1 MLYRSTSKI
10 AGLFLI
16 GIALAGCQT
25 AYYGTMEKFG
35 VYKRDI
41 LVDRIEDARD
51 EQEEAKEQ
59 FKSALEQFS
68 EVVQFDGGDLE
79 KEYNRLNDA
88 LSRSEAK
95 AKSVHDSIGK
105 VDDVA
110 TALFKEWEQELGQY
124 SSAELRRESE
134 RQFSETKTRYA
145 QVIGAMRR
153 AESKIEP
160 VLVPFRDQVLF
171 LKHNLNARAI
181 ASLQNELDGIE
192 SDVAALIREM
202 EQSIDEANAFIQAMG
217 T

>member
-1 MLYRSTSKI
+1 ML
-10 AGLFLI
+10 GVFLVLV
-16 GIALAGCQT
+16 ALTGCQT

-35 VYKRDI
+35 IHKRDI
-41 LVDRIEDARD
+41 LVDRIEVARD

-59 FKSALEQFS
+59 FRSALEQFS
-68 EVVQFDGGDLE
+68 EVFNFDGGDLE

-95 AKSVHDSIGK
+95 AKSVNDSIDK
-105 VDDVA
+105 VEDVA
-110 TALFKEWEQELGQY
+110 KALFKEWEQELTQY
-124 SSAELRRESE
+124 NNAEFKRESE
-134 RQFSETKTRYA
+134 RQLSETKTRYT

-181 ASLQNELDGIE
+181 ASLQNELESIE

-202 EQSIDEANAFIQAMG
+202 EQSINEANAFIQSMG

>member
-1 MLYRSTSKI
+1 E
-10 AGLFLI
+10 A
-16 GIALAGCQT
+16 AQEA
-25 AYYGTMEKFG
+25 
-35 VYKRDI
+35 
-41 LVDRIEDARD
+41 
-51 EQEEAKEQ
+51 QEEGQEQ
-59 FKSALEQFS
+59 FKDALEQFQT
-68 EVVQFDGGDLE
+68 VLNFDGGDLE

-95 AKSVHDSIGK
+95 AKSVNDSIDK
-105 VDDVA
+105 VEDVA
-110 TALFKEWEQELGQY
+110 KALFKEWEQELTQY
-124 SSAELRRESE
+124 NNAEFKRESE
-134 RQFSETKTRYA
+134 RQLSETKTRYT

-181 ASLQNELDGIE
+181 ASLQNELESIE

-202 EQSIDEANAFIQAMG
+202 EQSINEANAFIQSMG